1 MPIYIY
7 SAQNLPTYSCARQ
20 KQKSIVT
27 LSTFSNNTLND
38 SFFLTVYVY
47 MNNAHPRGKLC
58 PQCAIFN
65 RIPRTLEFRSGIR
78 DYWFYQNYLQP
89 WWLSYVKSKYKP
101 VINWSALIGG
111 KFIFKKAFTR
121 FALQSG
127 CCNFN
132 H

>member
-1 MPIYIY
+1 MPIVGK
-7 SAQNLPTYSCARQ
+7 NTYSCARRRY
-20 KQKSIVT
+20 KSIVT

-89 WWLSYVKSKYKP
+89 WWLSFVRFKVRPCDLNS
-101 VINWSALIGG
+101 SALIAGN
-111 KFIFKKAFTR
+111 FIFKKTFTR

-127 CCNFN
+127 YCNFN
-132 H
+132 Q